1 MVTCIDLHK
10 KRRYERKRGT
20 FGDEKVLSRSE
31 VIGTS
36 RVSLITIQDA
46 QIWNCQKLNNADNK
60 AFYLDKIDNNIA
72 GDFCT
77 VIVKSNGRSIW
88 AIFWKF

>member
-1 MVTCIDLHK
+1 MVTCTDLHK

-20 FGDEKVLSRSE
+20 FEDKKVLSRSE

-36 RVSLITIQDA
+36 RVSVITIQDA
-46 QIWNCQKLNNADNK
+46 QIRKCQKLNNTNNK
-60 AFYLDKIDNNIA
+60 AFYLDKVDNNTA
-72 GDFCT
+72 GDICT
-77 VIVKSNGRSIW
+77 VIVKSNGRSIC